1 MDTLPQIEIF
11 AIGTELALGRILDTN
26 THWMASQIARLGGIL
41 RRASILRDDLEE
53 IQSALQEAIE
63 RGSRIVIV
71 CGGLGPT
78 PDDVTVEAIA
88 RLVGTSPIV
97 DETILQEHL
106 RRRNL
111 KRREEATSG
120 MLKMAT
126 VPQGA
131 EVYPNV
137 AGWAPCFKVAWRS
150 SVIFALPGPPREM
163 EANFRAYIEP
173 YLSQVYP
180 TKTLAL
186 RAYVAMY
193 ESEVS
198 PLMQEVMER
207 YPGTY
212 LKAYVALRSQD
223 SRGMPVDLVATAS
236 SKEKAIVLLAQAK
249 DFFADLVRARGREIW
264 FEGAEGEGSVL
275 ERNAS

>member
-11 AIGTELALGRILDTN
+11 AIGTELAMGRILDTN
-26 THWMASQIARLGGIL
+26 THWMANQIARLGGIL
-41 RRASILRDDLEE
+41 RRASILRDDQEE
-53 IQSALQEAIE
+53 IQLALREAIE

-71 CGGLGPT
+71 SGGLGPT

-97 DETILQEHL
+97 EETILQEHL

-111 KRREEATSG
+111 RRREEATPG

-137 AGWAPCFKVAWRS
+137 AGWAPCFKVTWQS

-180 TKTLAL
+180 TKTVAL

-212 LKAYVALRSQD
+212 LKAYVALYSQN
-223 SRGMPVDLVATAS
+223 SRGMPVDLIATAS
-236 SKEKAIVLLAQAK
+236 SEEEGVALLSQAR
-249 DFFADLVRARGREIW
+249 DFFAELVRARDREIW
-264 FEGAEGEGSVL
+264 FEGTKGEGSIPK
-275 ERNAS
+275 RNSS